1 MVALEI
7 MYYRPVF
14 AGMAVLGVSK
24 VFVFIGL
31 ILVDL
36 AHIARGQNEILARR
50 YEILGDAAGNE
61 SGDRLLERLY
71 LNGED
76 KEANGK

>member
-1 MVALEI
+1 MAAL
-7 MYYRPVF
+7 
-14 AGMAVLGVSK
+14 GLSK

-36 AHIARGQNEILARR
+36 AHIARGQDEITARR
-50 YEILGDAAGNE
+50 YGILGDGAGNE
-61 SGDRLLERLY
+61 SGDRLVERLY

-76 KEANGK
+76 NDAIGK